1 MYAINFSA
9 SKFYY
14 DFLLLHHF
22 IVSVPCVGFT
32 GPAVI
37 GLYPAST
44 S

>member
-9 SKFYY
+9 PKFYY

-22 IVSVPCVGFT
+22 IVSVPCVAFT

-37 GLYPAST
+37 WCAT
-44 S
+44 DQ